1 MKTYKITKYNPS
13 KRNEQGHY
21 LDNNEWTSIS
31 DLKNLDEYFKVE
43 SAYVNAILTILQHFK
58 ISRLYAV
65 FIEKHTN
72 EEDFNSFDKLGYL
85 NKIQFNYKNDIENLS
100 EGLELNLEKI
110 DKYSRLILR
119 ELVWFKLM
127 SNEVKIKFGYD
138 YYMYIETKELPIEII
153 QQIENSGLFVE

>member
-1 MKTYKITKYNPS
+1 MKTYRITKYNPS

-72 EEDFNSFDKLGYL
+72 EEDFNSSCDESNAFQLSLDDININLNEDKC
-85 NKIQFNYKNDIENLS
+85 D
-100 EGLELNLEKI
+100 
-110 DKYSRLILR
+110 
-119 ELVWFKLM
+119 
-127 SNEVKIKFGYD
+127 
-138 YYMYIETKELPIEII
+138 
-153 QQIENSGLFVE
+153 

>member
-1 MKTYKITKYNPS
+1 MKTYRITKYNPS

-65 FIEKHTN
+65 FIEKHTKT
-72 EEDFNSFDKLGYL
+72 ECFLFSCW
-85 NKIQFNYKNDIENLS
+85 KIKKTLMFTFQMKKVVFE
-100 EGLELNLEKI
+100 
-110 DKYSRLILR
+110 
-119 ELVWFKLM
+119 WFK
-127 SNEVKIKFGYD
+127 
-138 YYMYIETKELPIEII
+138 
-153 QQIENSGLFVE
+153 QSGSKDLGDVLLFQKN